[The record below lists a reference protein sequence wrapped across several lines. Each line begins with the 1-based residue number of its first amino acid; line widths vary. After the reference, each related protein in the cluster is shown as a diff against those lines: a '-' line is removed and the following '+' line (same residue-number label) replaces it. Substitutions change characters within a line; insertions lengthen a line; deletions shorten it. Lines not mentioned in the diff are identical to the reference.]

1 MLERLGHRV
10 DAVGNGLEAVEALE
24 RLPYDLVLMDCQM
37 PECDGY
43 QATGLIRQREDGSGR
58 RTTIVALTANAMEGD
73 RQRCLDAGM
82 DDYLPK
88 PLRFDDL
95 RAVIERHASVSAVP
109 ADPPPAHI
117 VGGDARVH

>member
-1 MLERLGHRV
+1 
-10 DAVGNGLEAVEALE
+10 
-24 RLPYDLVLMDCQM
+24 M

-43 QATGLIRQREDGSGR
+43 QATTLIRQREEHGAA
-58 RTTIVALTANAMEGD
+58 RTVIVALTANAMEGD

-95 RAVIERHASVSAVP
+95 RAVLERHAAQIPVVDSPTQTLTA
-109 ADPPPAHI
+109 ADT
-117 VGGDARVH
+117 RVH

>member
-1 MLERLGHRV
+1 
-10 DAVGNGLEAVEALE
+10 
-24 RLPYDLVLMDCQM
+24 M

-43 QATGLIRQREDGSGR
+43 QATGLIRQREAHGAR
-58 RTTIVALTANAMEGD
+58 RTVIVALTANAMEGD

-95 RAVIERHASVSAVP
+95 RTVVGRYASQLPAVDAPATSVAPVDRP
-109 ADPPPAHI
+109 
-117 VGGDARVH
+117 RVH